1 MQHDGFLRTKVF
13 LCVGGNDIM
22 LQALYLSLD
31 ETTTGHSAYIS
42 RYHNTIVFHYMLFVY
57 IRVYIVLCYIFFLE
71 RYLRY
76 FLYNSGRP
84 NFLLKIFYPFF
95 PFYRIT
101 RMNHKRY
108 RIIYSLRLKN
118 RTYYSWFHSTIF
130 LDLWAYMLS
139 CEVIK
144 AKYDADLFSN
154 CLCRFNYLLASGS
167 ATAP

>member
-118 RTYYSWFHSTIF
+118 RTFYKDPYIF
-130 LDLWAYMLS
+130 PVLS
-139 CEVIK
+139 QYQSVQPGLVEPEFIIFDK
-144 AKYDADLFSN
+144 N
-154 CLCRFNYLLASGS
+154 
-167 ATAP
+167 TPT

>member
-1 MQHDGFLRTKVF
+1 
-13 LCVGGNDIM
+13 M

-108 RIIYSLRLKN
+108 RIIYSSSKESYLLFLIPFYDLSRFVSLCCHVKLLKLN
-118 RTYYSWFHSTIF
+118 TTRIYSRIAYADSTIC
-130 LDLWAYMLS
+130 LHQVLPPLHRTDL
-139 CEVIK
+139 
-144 AKYDADLFSN
+144 
-154 CLCRFNYLLASGS
+154 FNYLRIHA
-167 ATAP
+167 APHCVYG